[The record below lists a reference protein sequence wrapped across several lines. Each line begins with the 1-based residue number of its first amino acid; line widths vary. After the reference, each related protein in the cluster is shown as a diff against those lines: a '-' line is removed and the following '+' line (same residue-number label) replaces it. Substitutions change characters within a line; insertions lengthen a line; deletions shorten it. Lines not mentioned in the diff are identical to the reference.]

1 MPRKDVCRW
10 IPYFMQHLHQTQA
23 KTLAEELVEEN
34 WG

>member
-10 IPYFMQHLHQTQA
+10 TLYFMQRLHQTQA
-23 KTLAEELVEEN
+23 KTLTEELVEEN